1 MVSWVLS
8 AAIGVLVL
16 VIALSIFMYARA
28 RRRGIQQGETR
39 IARCSAGH
47 LFTSTVVP
55 GASFRALRLGSSR
68 YQHCPVGNHMAL
80 VSWVDPS
87 TLTPEQLAAAKSV
100 RDSRIP

>member
-1 MVSWVLS
+1 MVSVGLLVG
-8 AAIGVLVL
+8 IGALVV
-16 VIALSIFMYARA
+16 VIAVYGFVYVRA
-28 RRRGIQQGETR
+28 RRRGIQRGATR

-87 TLTPEQLAAAKSV
+87 TLTPEQRAAAESV